1 MSINVEYN
9 NKEVTHVVLENL
21 LKMLERRK
29 LIESWSTQ
37 LEKFKDISEKTIFE
51 VPIITNENESKSKNN
66 KVSINLITAKL
77 SSIVQG
83 SPLDDYLSNNID
95 VHKFVIFR
103 DAAKKVVKQIVNEY
117 KNAEFFFE
125 SEMMEDIPSKVF
137 IPEHQ
142 LLNKEEK
149 EEVLSKFS
157 ETELS
162 KIWLTDMMSRY
173 YGAKIGDIFRIIRP
187 SFTAG
192 KNVFYRRV
200 CNGLWDVLFD

>member
-37 LEKFKDISEKTIFE
+37 LEKFKDINDKTIFE

>member
-1 MSINVEYN
+1 
-9 NKEVTHVVLENL
+9 
-21 LKMLERRK
+21 
-29 LIESWSTQ
+29 
-37 LEKFKDISEKTIFE
+37 
-51 VPIITNENESKSKNN
+51 
-66 KVSINLITAKL
+66 
-77 SSIVQG
+77 
-83 SPLDDYLSNNID
+83 
-95 VHKFVIFR
+95 
-103 DAAKKVVKQIVNEY
+103 
-117 KNAEFFFE
+117 
-125 SEMMEDIPSKVF
+125 MMEDIPSKVF

-142 LLNKEEK
+142 LLNKEER

-162 KIWLTDMMSRY
+162 KIWVTDMMSRY

>member
-37 LEKFKDISEKTIFE
+37 LEKFKDINDKTIFE

-95 VHKFVIFR
+95 VRKFVIFR

-142 LLNKEEK
+142 LLNKEER

-162 KIWLTDMMSRY
+162 KIWVTDMMSRY